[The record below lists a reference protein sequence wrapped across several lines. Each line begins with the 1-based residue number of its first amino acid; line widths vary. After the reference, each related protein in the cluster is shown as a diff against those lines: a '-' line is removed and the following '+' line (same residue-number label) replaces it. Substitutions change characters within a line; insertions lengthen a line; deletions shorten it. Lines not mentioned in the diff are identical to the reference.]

1 MSQFILTKAA
11 IAETEGDQL
20 FSVRLIDRRT
30 GEVPNVNGVP
40 LSLLTMS
47 PRAAVSAFMQG
58 RDQHVWR
65 TEIEPVPSLAGR
77 SHGAA
82 F

>member
-30 GEVPNVNGVP
+30 GEVPNE
-40 LSLLTMS
+40 
-47 PRAAVSAFMQG
+47 RCC
-58 RDQHVWR
+58 R
-65 TEIEPVPSLAGR
+65 THELPGFTA
-77 SHGAA
+77 
-82 F
+82 